1 MTLRG
6 APEQNLSTVRR
17 IPIQSPRDQHQPY
30 RNALEASGRTKGNP
44 KYSDRKAA
52 GSHTRAK

>member
-6 APEQNLSTVRR
+6 VPEQNPSSVRR
-17 IPIQSPRDQHQPY
+17 IPIQSPRDQHQSY
-30 RNALEASGRTKGNP
+30 RSAHEASGRTEGGP
-44 KYSDRKAA
+44 KYGDRKAA

>member
-6 APEQNLSTVRR
+6 APEQNLSAVRR

-30 RNALEASGRTKGNP
+30 RNAREASGRTEGSP
-44 KYSDRKAA
+44 KYGDRKAA